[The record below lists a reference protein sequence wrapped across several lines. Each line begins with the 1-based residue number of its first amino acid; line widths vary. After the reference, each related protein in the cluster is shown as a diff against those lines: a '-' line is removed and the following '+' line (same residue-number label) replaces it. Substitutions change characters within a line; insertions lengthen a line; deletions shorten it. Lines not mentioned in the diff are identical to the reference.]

1 MENYSKST
9 WHYTHLLEYNEHK
22 KGSHE
27 QTTKI
32 EFRSTDGNLVVSIKK
47 KIFFNGF
54 TKLMFFFLVIMLSIC
69 YGKLLFIFHII
80 CTILDPESNNTEVR
94 LQSISF

>member
-32 EFRSTDGNLVVSIKK
+32 EFRSTDGNLVVSVKK
-47 KIFFNGF
+47 KFFFNGF
-54 TKLMFFFLVIMLSIC
+54 T
-69 YGKLLFIFHII
+69 
-80 CTILDPESNNTEVR
+80 
-94 LQSISF
+94 

>member
-22 KGSHE
+22 KDSHE

-32 EFRSTDGNLVVSIKK
+32 EFSSTDGNLVVSILSNKK
-47 KIFFNGF
+47 NFFKERN
-54 TKLMFFFLVIMLSIC
+54 
-69 YGKLLFIFHII
+69 
-80 CTILDPESNNTEVR
+80 
-94 LQSISF
+94 

>member
-32 EFRSTDGNLVVSIKK
+32 EFRSTDGNLVVSILSNKK
-47 KIFFNGF
+47 NFFKERN
-54 TKLMFFFLVIMLSIC
+54 
-69 YGKLLFIFHII
+69 
-80 CTILDPESNNTEVR
+80 
-94 LQSISF
+94 